1 MLWKKLVE
9 KALREESEMN
19 ASTTIRLQADNVA
32 QRRAYPRRENDKCVS
47 VIDDHFMPIENWSM
61 SGVLLNGDDRMY
73 NIGDNIEMLLK
84 YKTSK
89 GVVEVQQSG
98 HVVRKGSERIAL
110 EFAPLN
116 RQAFQDFQRVIDDDA
131 ASQFA
136 ASQA

>member
-9 KALREESEMN
+9 KALRDEAEMN
-19 ASTTIRLQADNVA
+19 DNTTIRLNADNVA

-61 SGVLLNGDDRMY
+61 SGVLLNGDDRLY
-73 NIGDNIEMLLK
+73 NVGDNINMLLK

-89 GVVEVQQSG
+89 GIVEVQQNA
-98 HVVRKGSERIAL
+98 HVVRKGNERIAL
-110 EFAPLN
+110 EFSPLN

>member
-9 KALREESEMN
+9 KALRDEAEMN
-19 ASTTIRLQADNVA
+19 DNTTIRLNADNVA

-61 SGVLLNGDDRMY
+61 SGVLLNGDDRLY
-73 NIGDNIEMLLK
+73 NVGDNIDMLLK

-89 GVVEVQQSG
+89 GIVEVQQNA
-98 HVVRKGSERIAL
+98 HVVRKGNERIAL
-110 EFAPLN
+110 EFSPLN

>member
-9 KALREESEMN
+9 KALRDEAEMN
-19 ASTTIRLQADNVA
+19 DNTTIRLNADNVA

-61 SGVLLNGDDRMY
+61 SGVLLNGDDRLY
-73 NIGDNIEMLLK
+73 NVGDNIEMLLK

-89 GVVEVQQSG
+89 GIVEVQQNA
-98 HVVRKGSERIAL
+98 HVVRKGNERIAL
-110 EFAPLN
+110 EFSPLN

>member
-9 KALREESEMN
+9 KALRDEAEMN
-19 ASTTIRLQADNVA
+19 DNTTIRLNADNVA

-47 VIDDHFMPIENWSM
+47 VINDHFMPIENWSM
-61 SGVLLNGDDRMY
+61 SGVLLNGDDRLY
-73 NIGDNIEMLLK
+73 NVGDNIEMLLK

-89 GVVEVQQSG
+89 GIVEVQQNA
-98 HVVRKGSERIAL
+98 HVVRKGNERIAL
-110 EFAPLN
+110 DFSPLN

>member
-9 KALREESEMN
+9 KALRDEAEMN
-19 ASTTIRLQADNVA
+19 DNTTIRLNADNVA

-47 VIDDHFMPIENWSM
+47 VINDHFMPIENWSM
-61 SGVLLNGDDRMY
+61 SGVLLNGDDRLY
-73 NIGDNIEMLLK
+73 NVGDNIEMLLK

-89 GVVEVQQSG
+89 GIVEVQQNA
-98 HVVRKGSERIAL
+98 HVVRKGNERIAL
-110 EFAPLN
+110 EFSPLN

>member
-73 NIGDNIEMLLK
+73 NVGDNIEMLLK

-98 HVVRKGSERIAL
+98 HVVRKGNERIAL
-110 EFAPLN
+110 EFSPLN

>member
-9 KALREESEMN
+9 TALRDEAEMN
-19 ASTTIRLQADNVA
+19 DNTTIRLNADNVA

-47 VIDDHFMPIENWSM
+47 VINDHFMPIENWSM
-61 SGVLLNGDDRMY
+61 SGVLLNGDDRLY
-73 NIGDNIEMLLK
+73 NVGDNIEMLLK

-89 GVVEVQQSG
+89 GIVEVQQNA
-98 HVVRKGSERIAL
+98 HVVRKGNERIAL
-110 EFAPLN
+110 EFSPLN

>member
-73 NIGDNIEMLLK
+73 NVGDNIEMLLN

-98 HVVRKGSERIAL
+98 HVVRKGNERIAL
-110 EFAPLN
+110 EFSPLN

>member
-98 HVVRKGSERIAL
+98 HVVRKGNERIAL
-110 EFAPLN
+110 EFSPLN

>member
-9 KALREESEMN
+9 KALRDEAEMN
-19 ASTTIRLQADNVA
+19 DNTTIRLNADNVA

-47 VIDDHFMPIENWSM
+47 VINDHFMPIENWSM
-61 SGVLLNGDDRMY
+61 SGVLLNGDDRLY
-73 NIGDNIEMLLK
+73 NVGDNIDMLLK

-89 GVVEVQQSG
+89 GIVEVQQNA
-98 HVVRKGSERIAL
+98 HVVRKGNERIAL
-110 EFAPLN
+110 EFSPLN

>member
-9 KALREESEMN
+9 KALRDESSIIAEP
-19 ASTTIRLQADNVA
+19 SLKVQQDNDA
-32 QRRAYPRRENDKCVS
+32 QRRAYPRRGHDKCVS

-61 SGVLLNGDDRMY
+61 SGVLLNGDERMY
-73 NIGDNIEMLLK
+73 NVGDNVDMTLK

-89 GVVEVQQSG
+89 GIVEIAQQA
-98 HVVRKGSERIAL
+98 HVVRKGKERIAM
-110 EFAPLN
+110 EFSPLGKSS
-116 RQAFQDFQRVIDDDA
+116 FHDFQRVIDDDA